1 MPLLGRAPFHA
12 LCPARLASRGDATRR
27 GRSDV
32 FVGRLRARR
41 LTSRCKRTSRRLA
54 GGVCLLW
61 GVREG
66 GVSSVNGAILPLA
79 LLRFAP
85 SALALQEAGAP
96 LSRRF
101 RLASP
106 TLAGKAPMRYSTR
119 GGSQPADVAA
129 DDALPDLPLDASER
143 CASTCPLSGSR
154 RCARGAPHE
163 PCAFH
168 GASLPMRLRPTCLPA
183 CSLLRYDL
191 LR

>member
-1 MPLLGRAPFHA
+1 MRHA
-12 LCPARLASRGDATRR
+12 GGA
-27 GRSDV
+27 
-32 FVGRLRARR
+32 
-41 LTSRCKRTSRRLA
+41 RTSLSGAFARAASHLGAKERV
-54 GGVCLLW
+54 GGWLEGCVSWW

-66 GVSSVNGAILPLA
+66 GVSSREWCHLPLA
-79 LLRFAP
+79 PLRFAP